1 MANPTGEGGW
11 KPGQSGNPKGRPKKN
26 RALTE
31 ILARAGSKTAE
42 DCDGK
47 RRSGKRIVARLLWQA
62 ATTGV
67 VQFPDSK
74 ETMALS
80 LSDWLGIVKFLYG
93 HIDGPPKQALIDMKI
108 DGEAIVFQVGSAID
122 LEKDI

>member
-1 MANPTGEGGW
+1 VKTDGSW
-11 KPGQSGNPKGRPKKN
+11 KPGQSGNPRGRPKKK
-26 RALTE
+26 RTLTE
-31 ILARAGSKTAE
+31 ILARAGSKTIE
-42 DCDGK
+42 DADGK

-67 VQFPDSK
+67 VQFPDAK
-74 ETMALS
+74 ETIVIP
-80 LSDWLGIVKFLYG
+80 LSDWLGIVRFLYG

-122 LEKDI
+122 LQNDI